1 MKAFKDSTEK
11 NISIW
16 GDSILKGVI
25 FDESDSRYKVAKNN
39 CINSFAEITGFNIK
53 NNAYFGMTSTKAK
66 DRIFS
71 AIRKNNFQKDDI
83 VIIEYGGNDC
93 DFNWADIANNPQEI
107 HQPKTTLD
115 NFKKSLQEIVDMFKS
130 MDINPILMNLPP
142 LEPQRYFE
150 WVSRGLSGENIL
162 KWLGDIAK
170 IYRWQEAYNSAL
182 EWVARQNCCKLIN
195 VRESFLTSYDYI
207 SNFCIDGIHPNEKGQ
222 KRILEAMLAFGF

>member
-1 MKAFKDSTEK
+1 
-11 NISIW
+11 
-16 GDSILKGVI
+16 
-25 FDESDSRYKVAKNN
+25 
-39 CINSFAEITGFNIK
+39 
-53 NNAYFGMTSTKAK
+53 MTSTKAK
-66 DRIFS
+66 DRIFN
-71 AIRKNNFQKDDI
+71 AIRKDNFQKDDI

-93 DFNWADIANNPQEI
+93 DFNWSDIANDPEKM

-130 MDINPILMNLPP
+130 LDITPILMNLPP
-142 LEPQRYFE
+142 LEPERYFE
-150 WVSRGLSGENIL
+150 WISRGLSRENIL
-162 KWLGDIAK
+162 KWLGDVAK

-182 EWVARQNCCKLIN
+182 EWVARQNSCKLIN